1 MFVLVVI
8 PLSLILRKALF
19 MDDLKLY
26 SCNEK
31 ELESLVQKIHIFSKE
46 IGMEF
51 SKSSV
56 KLYQS
61 IFS

>member
-1 MFVLVVI
+1 
-8 PLSLILRKALF
+8 

-31 ELESLVQKIHIFSKE
+31 ELDSVVQTIHIFSKD

-51 SKSSV
+51 SIEKCAMLVIEKGKTVKSVGIELPDS
-56 KLYQS
+56 
-61 IFS
+61 